1 MKKTEGNIGE
11 FLSTGLCLLAM
22 TAVMTAYLGSAGLIQ
37 KKTEISQI
45 ARKYILRME
54 TRGMLADEDREAL
67 YRELEAA
74 GATQVRLEGT
84 TFWEVGYGEPISLQ
98 IRGKLENVYEFTEK
112 RVSTAKH

>member
-1 MKKTEGNIGE
+1 MKKTAGNIGE

-22 TAVMTAYLGSAGLIQ
+22 TAVMVAYLGSAGLIQ

-67 YRELEAA
+67 YRELDFL
-74 GATQVRLEGT
+74 GC
-84 TFWEVGYGEPISLQ
+84 
-98 IRGKLENVYEFTEK
+98 GKQNRALCPGVCKME
-112 RVSTAKH
+112 RVN